1 MDANQIEVLINSI
14 KAELPFTPPFQ
25 YKKFDEDPFPLSFS
39 ENVNYLGDWSAHCL
53 HPFTKIEW
61 FCVRPQ
67 YLKSVGRLVP
77 PKVVSC
83 EAEFINLLQN
93 LKVPFQSQGDTIFI
107 YCNKNN

>member
-53 HPFTKIEW
+53 HPFTKIEG

-67 YLKSVGRLVP
+67 YLKSVGRLIP

-83 EAEFINLLQN
+83 EAEFIDLLQN
-93 LKVPFQSQGDTIFI
+93 LKVYLTKYLFIKEPIFLA
-107 YCNKNN
+107 

>member
-1 MDANQIEVLINSI
+1 MDANQIEVLVNSI
-14 KAELPFTPPFQ
+14 KTELPFTPPFQ

-53 HPFTKIEW
+53 QPFTKIEW
-61 FCVRPQ
+61 FCVRPK

-93 LKVPFQSQGDTIFI
+93 LKVPFQSQGDTILI

>member
-1 MDANQIEVLINSI
+1 MDTNQIEVLINSI

-25 YKKFDEDPFPLSFS
+25 YKKFDEDPFPLTFS

-53 HPFTKIEW
+53 HPFTEIEW
-61 FCVRPQ
+61 LCVRPQ

-107 YCNKNN
+107 YCSKNN